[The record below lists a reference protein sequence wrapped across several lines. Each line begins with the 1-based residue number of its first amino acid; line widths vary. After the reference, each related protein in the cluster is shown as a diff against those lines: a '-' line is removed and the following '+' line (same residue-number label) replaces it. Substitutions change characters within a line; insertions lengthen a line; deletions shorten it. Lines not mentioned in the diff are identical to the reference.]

1 MQKITSKIIIKMSTH
16 TNIFYYHVDFSTFVS
31 YQGDQTT
38 KKCNLYFFFLEQYWR
53 YLGTFYT
60 NWQILCYQFT
70 IHTFEYNV

>member
-38 KKCNLYFFFLEQYWR
+38 KKCNLYFFLEQY
-53 YLGTFYT
+53 
-60 NWQILCYQFT
+60 
-70 IHTFEYNV
+70 